1 MNKGLQEFIGEIVQL
16 ELTGK
21 KYIDGTVMDVGS
33 DLTVVSQ
40 GSDYLYV
47 PHLHVK
53 SVRILNKEEI
63 ERDFVKQLGVPGIVL
78 EENLSFRKVLTNAKG
93 MFIELYVS
101 GDEILHGY
109 ITSIMNNYFVF
120 YSPIYK
126 TMYITLNHVKWLLPY
141 QNNQRPYGLDMKNF
155 PVQPTSFPLARTF
168 EVQVQKL
175 KNELVVLNLG
185 EENNP
190 IGKVNG
196 VVNNILELETARK
209 QAIYLNL
216 HHIKSIYKV

>member
-1 MNKGLQEFIGEIVQL
+1 MNKGLQKLIGEIVRL

-21 KYIDGTVMDVGS
+21 KYINGTVIDIGS
-33 DLTVVSQ
+33 DLIVISQ
-40 GSDYLYV
+40 GSDYLYI

-53 SVRILNKEEI
+53 SVRILNTEEI
-63 ERDFVKQLGVPGIVL
+63 ERDIVKQVGVPGIAL

-126 TMYITLNHVKWLLPY
+126 TIYITLNHVKWLLPY
-141 QNNQRPYGLDMKNF
+141 QNNQRPYGLDTKDF
-155 PVQPTSFPLARTF
+155 PVQPTNFPLARTF
-168 EVQVQKL
+168 EVQVEKL
-175 KNELVVLNLG
+175 KNELVVFNLG

-190 IGKVNG
+190 IGKING
-196 VVNNILELETARK
+196 VVNNMVELETARK

-216 HHIKSIYKV
+216 HHIKTICKV